1 MPPTDPWAIL
11 NRELIMKSARI
22 ATPAPEDEPGF
33 VVLTQGPV
41 LEAEPAGPCPRC
53 SRWEDPSCDCHR
65 LKEQCTLF
73 NEAMIP
79 ALYVKATLQPL
90 DLHDESSA
98 SLRRTIKAVQQW
110 ARRERPPERGLLLS
124 GPNGVGK
131 SFLMAA
137 LARSLTLERGMRCLF
152 VDFGH
157 LLLRLKATF
166 NGQGLEYELFE
177 SLQQPQ
183 VLIIDDV
190 GSNRDS
196 TWSRAVFQTII
207 AARYNACGR
216 TFVTTNLPITSTGEN
231 SFSGFEKWAG
241 PHCTSR
247 LAEMCFWFHVDGPD
261 RRRPSCSRRRPTSL
275 PHKV

>member
-1 MPPTDPWAIL
+1 
-11 NRELIMKSARI
+11 MKSARI

-33 VVLTQGPV
+33 VVLAQGPV
-41 LEAEPAGPCPRC
+41 LEAEPTGSCPRC
-53 SRWEDPSCDCHR
+53 SRWVDPSCHCHR
-65 LKEQCTLF
+65 LKELCTLF
-73 NEAMIP
+73 NAATIP
-79 ALYVKATLQPL
+79 AFYINARLQPL
-90 DLHDESSA
+90 EIHNESSP
-98 SLRRTIKAVQQW
+98 SLRKTVKAVQEW

-152 VDFGH
+152 VDFGN
-157 LLLRLKATF
+157 LLLRINATF

-177 SLQQPQ
+177 SLQHPQ

-216 TFVTTNLPITSTGEN
+216 TFVTTNLSITSIGQG
-231 SFSGFEKWAG
+231 SFSPFERWAG

-247 LAEMCFWFHVDGPD
+247 LAEMCFWFPVDGPD
-261 RRRPSCSRRRPTSL
+261 RRRPPRSRLRS
-275 PHKV
+275 

>member
-1 MPPTDPWAIL
+1 MGHPSQET
-11 NRELIMKSARI
+11 IMKSARI
-22 ATPAPEDEPGF
+22 ATPAPDDEPGF
-33 VVLTQGPV
+33 VVLAQGPV
-41 LEAEPAGPCPRC
+41 LEAEPTGPCPRC
-53 SRWEDPSCDCHR
+53 SRWEDPSCHCHR
-65 LKEQCTLF
+65 LKELCTLF
-73 NEAMIP
+73 NAAMIP
-79 ALYVKATLQPL
+79 AFCIKAKLQPL
-90 DLHDESSA
+90 DLHDESSS
-98 SLRRTIKAVQQW
+98 SLRKTVKAVQQW
-110 ARRERPPERGLLLS
+110 TLRERLPEKGLLLS

-216 TFVTTNLPITSTGEN
+216 TFVTTNLPITSMDAG
-231 SFSGFEKWAG
+231 SFSPFEKWAG

-247 LAEMCFWFHVDGPD
+247 LAEMCFWFPVDGPD
-261 RRRPSCSRRRPTSL
+261 RRRPPRSLFRPTL
-275 PHKV
+275 PHKA

>member
-1 MPPTDPWAIL
+1 MDHPSQET
-11 NRELIMKSARI
+11 IMKSARI

-33 VVLTQGPV
+33 VVLAQGTV
-41 LEAEPAGPCPRC
+41 LEAEPTGSCPRC
-53 SRWEDPSCDCHR
+53 SRWEDPSCDCHK

-73 NEAMIP
+73 NAAMIP
-79 ALYVKATLQPL
+79 AFYIKAKLQPQE
-90 DLHDESSA
+90 LHDESSS
-98 SLRRTIKAVQQW
+98 SLRKTVKAVQQW

-216 TFVTTNLPITSTGEN
+216 TFVTTNLSITSMGAG
-231 SFSGFEKWAG
+231 SFSPFEKWAG

-247 LAEMCFWFHVDGPD
+247 LAEMCVWFPVDGPD
-261 RRRPSCSRRRPTSL
+261 RRRPPRSRFRSTL
-275 PHKV
+275 PHKA